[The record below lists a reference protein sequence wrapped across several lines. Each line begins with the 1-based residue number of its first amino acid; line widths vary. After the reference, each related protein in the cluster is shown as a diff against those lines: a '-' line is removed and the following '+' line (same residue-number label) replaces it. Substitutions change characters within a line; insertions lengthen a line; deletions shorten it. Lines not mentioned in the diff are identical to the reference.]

1 MTATH
6 HVWEGVLTSVSQ
18 LSEANSKAAGGEASA
33 SSASSS
39 WGIYSVLRRELGGS
53 SQQPLQLTCNNVN
66 AKFLSNQKFA
76 VIERTNV
83 CFVCVYEVED
93 CKFKNLPLHDRK
105 PID

>member
-6 HVWEGVLTSVSQ
+6 HVWEGVLTSVSR

-53 SQQPLQLTCNNVN
+53 SQHPLQLTCNNIN
-66 AKFLSNQKFA
+66 FYLTKNYA
-76 VIERTNV
+76 VIERRNV

-93 CKFKNLPLHDRK
+93 
-105 PID
+105 